1 MGWLARVF
9 SSSDAARIERAQ
21 RFLEKE
27 RYNDVRLELDG
38 VEGPTASEMRD
49 QALIVLVQW
58 NLEESR
64 ARLTAGDA
72 EGAQEHMALAKEFG
86 ATPNDL
92 QGVRRLAREIRLEE
106 KEAAKKAAEEASHV
120 EPVGDD
126 PIWRLPPDHPRLRY
140 AVLVE
145 SYPEALRQRLVD
157 LGEEFAAAV
166 MQLEEGQPRV
176 AFDGISPFVS
186 TDPVARFER
195 ARAAL
200 AGGQLPP
207 AASDLHTFGAEVG
220 HQRIGTTHT
229 AAMLAG
235 VLSRM
240 GRAGEA
246 LVMLETELEKGA
258 DLELSANR
266 ASLLEV
272 LGRLEEAES
281 VTAKLLKSASR
292 QMGLYRQLA
301 RIREKR
307 GDRVAAAETLEWGLN
322 TCCSAPGKCGNQPLD
337 VAAVR
342 TLARLYLEDRARPE
356 RVGELMDKLAR
367 HVEDPG
373 WEDRYVAA
381 LHARNDGNP
390 QAPAMAQRLLD
401 GLGAADPR
409 RALVGAAFE
418 GSSRSLVDGNAALI
432 EA

>member
-1 MGWLARVF
+1 MGWLSRMF
-9 SSSDAARIERAQ
+9 SSSDAACIERAQ
-21 RFLEKE
+21 RFMERQ

-38 VEGPTASEMRD
+38 VAGPTAAALRE
-49 QALIVLVQW
+49 QALSVLVQW
-58 NLEESR
+58 NLEEAR
-64 ARLTAGDA
+64 ARFGAGDA

-86 ATPNDL
+86 ASPTDL
-92 QGVRRLAREIRLEE
+92 QGVRKIAREMRKKAREE
-106 KEAAKKAAEEASHV
+106 AEKAAEAASHI
-120 EPVGDD
+120 EPMGDD

-166 MQLEEGQPRV
+166 MLLEEGQPRA
-176 AFDGISPFVS
+176 AFEGISPFIS

-207 AASDLHTFGAEVG
+207 AASDLHTFGAEIG

-235 VLSRM
+235 VLAQM
-240 GRAGEA
+240 GRAAEA
-246 LVMLETELEKGA
+246 LEMLEVELEKDA
-258 DLELSANR
+258 DLELAANR
-266 ASLLEV
+266 TSLLEA

-281 VTAKLLKSASR
+281 ATTTILKKAPR

-307 GDRVAAAETLEWGLN
+307 GDRVQAAETLEWGLN
-322 TCCSAPGKCGNQPLD
+322 TCCSSPGKCGNQPLD

-342 TLARLYLEDRARPE
+342 TLARLYLEDRARPD
-356 RVGELMDKLAR
+356 RVTELMNKLSR
-367 HVEDPG
+367 HVEKPG
-373 WEDRYVAA
+373 WEDRYIAA
-381 LHARNDGNP
+381 LLARNDGNP
-390 QAPAMAQRLLD
+390 QAPAMAERLLD
-401 GLGAADPR
+401 GLGPADPR
-409 RALVGAAFE
+409 RALVGTAFE
-418 GSSRSLVDGNAALI
+418 TPQLLGPT
-432 EA
+432 